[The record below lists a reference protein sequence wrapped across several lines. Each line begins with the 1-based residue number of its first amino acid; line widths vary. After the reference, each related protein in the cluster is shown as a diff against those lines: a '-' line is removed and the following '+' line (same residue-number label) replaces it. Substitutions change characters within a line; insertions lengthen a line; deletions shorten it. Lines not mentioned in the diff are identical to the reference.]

1 MLEMDFGVVK
11 GRTIVKLTGELTSN
25 TFYKFNEEVDYLLY
39 SQGMHYFVF
48 DFKDV
53 DKIEEKVF
61 DEIQSKIIE
70 IFLNYGKVV
79 IYGIKCAFK
88 NIKDST
94 RLFYAK
100 DEIEALKCFSI

>member
-11 GRTIVKLTGELTSN
+11 GMTIVKLEGELTSN

-39 SQGMHYFVF
+39 GQGMHYFVF

-53 DKIEEKVF
+53 NNIDENIFDKI
-61 DEIQSKIIE
+61 QNKIIE

-79 IYGIKCAFK
+79 IYGIKNVFK
-88 NIKDST
+88 NIKDN
-94 RLFYAK
+94 RLIYVN

>member
-11 GRTIVKLTGELTSN
+11 GMTIVKLEGELTSN

-39 SQGMHYFVF
+39 GQGMHYFVF

-53 DKIEEKVF
+53 NNIDEDIF
-61 DEIQSKIIE
+61 SEIQSKIIE

-79 IYGIKCAFK
+79 IYGIKNVFK
-88 NIKDST
+88 NIKDN
-94 RLFYAK
+94 RLFYVN

>member
-11 GRTIVKLTGELTSN
+11 GMTIVKLTGELTSN

-70 IFLNYGKVV
+70 IFLR
-79 IYGIKCAFK
+79 KC
-88 NIKDST
+88 
-94 RLFYAK
+94 
-100 DEIEALKCFSI
+100 